1 MREGSTGKKELTER
15 SIFRLENHNKFLSS
29 TIYLAQ
35 AAAYTKEASRYIKP
49 YNASTLVSSY
59 FTKSYSIPNIG
70 FLSCLRMR
78 CIVIFSIYHEIL
90 QLEYSAKKKFTRNKN
105 TDIRDPSHNRYAMN
119 NAFDLRSARAI
130 LGDKK

>member
-1 MREGSTGKKELTER
+1 MLQINSQKNLQDT
-15 SIFRLENHNKFLSS
+15 SN
-29 TIYLAQ
+29 
-35 AAAYTKEASRYIKP
+35 P

-78 CIVIFSIYHEIL
+78 CIVIFSIYHDFL

-105 TDIRDPSHNRYAMN
+105 TDIGNSSYNRYAMN
-119 NAFDLRSARAI
+119 NAFDI
-130 LGDKK
+130 LLMPF

>member
-1 MREGSTGKKELTER
+1 MLQINSQKNLQDT
-15 SIFRLENHNKFLSS
+15 SN
-29 TIYLAQ
+29 
-35 AAAYTKEASRYIKP
+35 P

-78 CIVIFSIYHEIL
+78 CIVIFSIYHDFL
-90 QLEYSAKKKFTRNKN
+90 KLEYSAKKKKFTINKN
-105 TDIRDPSHNRYAMN
+105 TDIGNSSYNRNEMN
-119 NAFDLRSARAI
+119 NAFDLRSTRAI